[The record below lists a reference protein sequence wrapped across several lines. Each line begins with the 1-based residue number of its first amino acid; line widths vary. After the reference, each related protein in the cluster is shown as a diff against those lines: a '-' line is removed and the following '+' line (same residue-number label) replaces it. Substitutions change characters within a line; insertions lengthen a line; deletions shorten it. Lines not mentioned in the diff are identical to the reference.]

1 MNFSKKQCAKGFKG
15 YFSQNTFPVLI
26 VLAIS
31 CVGMIILYSPS
42 QLLSSVNV
50 TNSLKSWKV
59 VKSVGKQIT
68 HLAETEQQ

>member
-1 MNFSKKQCAKGFKG
+1 MNFSKKQCARGFKG

-26 VLAIS
+26 VFIS